1 MDETS
6 IRGINFFKSTDVRSV
21 KEALSAEEVNEVQEH
36 VQMLIGNL
44 DRLVNILRGGAL
56 FLRNG
61 KLSTGR
67 VAFAAFR
74 IETLSLIFECVRK
87 SIIKSSGG
95 ENLYKAFLGDLGH
108 EVGFTYGREMLRNLR
123 ISQCIPADDSALIE
137 LWVLFENDTGAGVT
151 TVNKIDART
160 FEITLKNN
168 PIGYYYTENG
178 EHSHCH
184 FYCEYYRAI
193 LNEFL
198 TIRPRLARDFMSDLR
213 PSIWKVA
220 NIEERPRKGLC
231 VFEYKI
237 REEKLTHAFDLL
249 HTALIE
255 MDDGKYGDAISSAR
269 EALTKAQEEKFFS
282 GCEKIPKIC
291 YKGFQS
297 LLSKRD
303 FKLMDE
309 TYQRACSI
317 VHRSKTKDSIKVR
330 EIIRHIRY
338 CIHEIERLD
347 IDEDQL
353 KEIRQKLAQDI

>member
-6 IRGINFFKSTDVRSV
+6 IRGINFFKSTDVKSV
-21 KEALSAEEVNEVQEH
+21 KEALSADNVSEVQKH
-36 VQMLIGNL
+36 IQMLIGNL
-44 DRLVNILRGGAL
+44 DGLVNILRGGAL

-74 IETLSLIFECVRK
+74 IETLSLIFECAQK
-87 SIIKSSGG
+87 FIKSSGR
-95 ENLYKAFLGDLGH
+95 EDLYKAFLGDLGH

-123 ISQCIPADDSALIE
+123 ISQCIPAEDFALTE
-137 LWVLFENDTGAGVT
+137 LWALFENETGAGVT
-151 TVNKIDART
+151 TIQKIDQHT

-198 TIRPRLARDFMSDLR
+198 TSRPRLARDFMPELK
-213 PSIWKVA
+213 PSISKIVS
-220 NIEERPRKGLC
+220 IKEKPRKGLC
-231 VFEYKI
+231 VFEYKTK
-237 REEKLTHAFDLL
+237 EEELTRAFDLL
-249 HTALIE
+249 HTALTDI
-255 MDDGKYGDAISSAR
+255 DDGKYGDAVSSAR
-269 EALTKAQEEKFFS
+269 EALAEAQKEKLFS
-282 GCEKIPKIC
+282 DCKEIPKNF

-297 LLSKRD
+297 LLPKRD
-303 FKLMDE
+303 FELMDD

-317 VHRSKTKDSIKVR
+317 VHKSKDKDPKRVQ

-338 CIHEIERLD
+338 CIHEIERLE
-347 IDEDQL
+347 INESQL
-353 KEIRQKLAQDI
+353 KEIREKLVQNV